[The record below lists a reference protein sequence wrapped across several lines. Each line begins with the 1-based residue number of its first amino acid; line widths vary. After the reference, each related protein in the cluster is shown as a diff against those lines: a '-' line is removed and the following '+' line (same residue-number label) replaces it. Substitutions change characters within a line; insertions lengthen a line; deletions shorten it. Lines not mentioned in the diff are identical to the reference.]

1 MRYGK
6 IYEVNRRIYL
16 NNSKSTQSAAKTY
29 PRPPPK
35 CARPKHLEAKR
46 SGAPIMPQRLHHVAR
61 SQSVSF
67 TPWCSGRV
75 RHGVPA
81 PACATNGHGFDSPH
95 NGTVFVLFHFSVLC
109 HFSVFIV
116 KPGNARSICYSN
128 NEVFML
134 PAPSQSAA
142 RVVSVSRSV
151 QSAAVVASLTL
162 SVKLLSSKSV
172 TSVLARPDLAVLLD
186 VSCPQAVP
194 PPPPLPT

>member
-1 MRYGK
+1 M
-6 IYEVNRRIYL
+6 L
-16 NNSKSTQSAAKTY
+16 HAHSPSAS
-29 PRPPPK
+29 PRGVVAALGTG
-35 CARPKHLEAKR
+35 CRP
-46 SGAPIMPQRLHHVAR
+46 RLG
-61 SQSVSF
+61 
-67 TPWCSGRV
+67 C
-75 RHGVPA
+75 
-81 PACATNGHGFDSPH
+81 TNGHGFDSPH

-186 VSCPQAVP
+186 VSCPQAVTP
-194 PPPPLPT
+194 PPPPPPWGTGKKRLKKTLGLSSPVGGRNMDITVSIAPVGQHQV